1 MTGFRPIFVLGV
13 PRSGTTLLRVILG
26 AHPLVLGLPE
36 TPWLLGSYGEGASL
50 RGLLTLLA
58 EDRTG
63 IVQNVAG
70 VQKADVY
77 GAGRA
82 FLEAMFAP
90 ILARRGKKLI
100 AFKTPDDIK
109 FLEFLVALFPDASYV
124 HICRDGR
131 DVALSYV
138 AKKGSWFARFGE
150 HGGVDFFTMFRRWHD
165 WESKTREI
173 LSAGRVS
180 SLSLR
185 YEDLVA
191 RPEAEIRRISGFLGI
206 DYDPAMLRIEAANAD
221 LPAWEAGSSD
231 VRARRAIG
239 PDSVGRWR
247 QARRTP
253 ALVYALTRHG
263 RFLAEL
269 GYDPEAPDF
278 TILQRLGGAL
288 YPVLAPVRALA
299 DRTID
304 RFMNWRAR
312 LRLRSRAANAI
323 EKGLPAEL
331 RRRWSRIIGGTAP

>member
-1 MTGFRPIFVLGV
+1 
-13 PRSGTTLLRVILG
+13 
-26 AHPLVLGLPE
+26 
-36 TPWLLGSYGEGASL
+36 
-50 RGLLTLLA
+50 
-58 EDRTG
+58 
-63 IVQNVAG
+63 
-70 VQKADVY
+70 
-77 GAGRA
+77 
-82 FLEAMFAP
+82 
-90 ILARRGKKLI
+90 
-100 AFKTPDDIK
+100 
-109 FLEFLVALFPDASYV
+109 
-124 HICRDGR
+124 
-131 DVALSYV
+131 
-138 AKKGSWFARFGE
+138 
-150 HGGVDFFTMFRRWHD
+150 
-165 WESKTREI
+165 
-173 LSAGRVS
+173 VS

-191 RPEAEIRRISGFLGI
+191 RPEAEIRRISSFLGI

-231 VRARRAIG
+231 VRARHAIG

-299 DRTID
+299 DQTID